1 MISSST
7 HLLFGHKPKQ
17 KLITEIIITN
27 QSNICVEKVQKH
39 SLIFLDFWEVIFV
52 RGFLP
57 WNYTLKLV
65 SAIFCQFSISHQIIA
80 LQKLRKML
88 FISPKKLFSFS
99 RYSNFCISIFPSF
112 PPCQP
117 LFRDWSKINLKVY
130 DVINCLNKNLYHVS
144 IIPVRFHA
152 VMKFISDR
160 TFVSI

>member
-1 MISSST
+1 MSKI
-7 HLLFGHKPKQ
+7 
-17 KLITEIIITN
+17 
-27 QSNICVEKVQKH
+27 VQKH
-39 SLIFLDFWEVIFV
+39 SLIFLDFWKVIFV
-52 RGFLP
+52 RGFLQ

-65 SAIFCQFSISHQIIA
+65 STIFCQIFISHQLA
-80 LQKLRKML
+80 DLQKLRKML

-99 RYSNFCISIFPSF
+99 IYSNFCISIFPSF

-130 DVINCLNKNLYHVS
+130 DVIKCLNKNLYHVS

-160 TFVSI
+160 PLVSI